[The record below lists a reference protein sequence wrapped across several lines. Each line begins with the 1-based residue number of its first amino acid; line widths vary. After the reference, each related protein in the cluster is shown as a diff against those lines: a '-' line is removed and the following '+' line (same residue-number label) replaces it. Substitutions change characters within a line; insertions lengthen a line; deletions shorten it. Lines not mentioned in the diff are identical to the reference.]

1 MTSPKMLF
9 HLLSR
14 RTPPAFSFHYQVY
27 PPNPHYF
34 LQFHRLTTAPPTP
47 PPRDAA
53 LAKLILSSDPQT
65 LTQTLQDPTIQWTSD
80 LVNRTLKRLSNHGP
94 KALHFFKTV
103 DRHHSLS
110 SSDSFDLAID
120 IAARMR
126 DYKAVWALMARMR
139 ARRIGPGPKTFAIVA
154 ERYVAAGKPDRA
166 VKVFLSMQEHGCV
179 QDLNSFNT
187 ILDVLCKSKRVEMAY
202 NLFKAL
208 KSRFK
213 ADCVS
218 YNIIAN
224 GWCLIKRTP
233 MALEVLKEMVERG
246 LEPSLTTY
254 NTMLKG
260 YFRAGQ
266 IKEAWEFFLQMKRR
280 KCGIDVVTYT
290 TLVHGFGCAGE
301 IERARRIFD
310 EMVKEGVLPSVATY
324 NALIQVLCKKD
335 SVENAI
341 LVFEEMLRKGYAP
354 NSTTYNVIIRGLCHA
369 GEMDR
374 ALTFVERM
382 KDGDECEPNV
392 QTYTIVIRYFC
403 DAGEIEKGLDVF
415 EKMGSGNCLPNLDTY
430 NILISAMFVRK
441 KSDDL
446 LVAGRLLVEMVDRG
460 FLPRKLTFNRVLD
473 GLLLT
478 GNQSFAKEILRL
490 QTRCARLPR
499 QFKL

>member
-1 MTSPKMLF
+1 MSYN
-9 HLLSR
+9 LLPR
-14 RTPPAFSFHYQVY
+14 RTPPAFSFLDPVH
-27 PPNPHYF
+27 PPKLHYF
-34 LQFHRLTTAPPTP
+34 LQFHPVTTTP
-47 PPRDAA
+47 PPPQDAT

-65 LTQTLQDPTIQWTSD
+65 LTQTLQDPTIQWTPE

-94 KALHFFKTV
+94 NALHFFKTV
-103 DRHHSLS
+103 DRHHALS

-126 DYKAVWALMARMR
+126 DYKAVWALVARMR
-139 ARRIGPGPKTFAIVA
+139 ARRIGPCPKTFAIVA
-154 ERYVAAGKPDRA
+154 ERFVAAGKPDRA
-166 VKVFLSMQEHGCV
+166 VKVFLSMHEHGCA
-179 QDLNSFNT
+179 QDLNSSNT

-208 KSRFK
+208 KGRFK

-224 GWCLIKRTP
+224 GWCLVKRTP

-246 LEPSLTTY
+246 FEPSLTTY

-290 TLVHGFGCAGE
+290 TLVHGFGCEGE
-301 IERARRIFD
+301 IERARRVFD

-354 NSTTYNVIIRGLCHA
+354 NWTTYNVIIRGLCHA

-374 ALTFVERM
+374 ALMFLERM
-382 KDGDECEPNV
+382 KNDDECEPNV

-403 DAGEIEKGLDVF
+403 DAGEIEKGLGLF
-415 EKMGSGNCLPNLDTY
+415 EKMASGNCLPNLDTY

-460 FLPRKLTFNRVLD
+460 FLPRKFTFNRVLD

-490 QTRCARLPR
+490 QTRCGRLPR